1 MKQCETFKFANVEIF
16 RSFSISI
23 SKRNHAF
30 DIRSFLFKQ
39 INFIK
44 SFLVDVINIYEKS
57 SRVAKI
63 QNLNVFSS
71 KRFAKIDVINANE
84 ICSFS
89 IAKSIS
95 LISNNLLRSSNCS
108 NFDDFMRFSN
118 LDHVFFRVFARDLYE
133 IFNQTNR
140 FQIR

>member
-1 MKQCETFKFANVEIF
+1 MKQYETFEFANVEIF

-23 SKRNHAF
+23 SKHNHVF
-30 DIRSFLFKQ
+30 DIRSFSFKQ

-44 SFLVDVINIYEKS
+44 SFFVDVINIYEKS

-71 KRFAKIDVINANE
+71 KRFAKINVINANE

-89 IAKSIS
+89 IVESIF
-95 LISNNLLRSSNCS
+95 LISSDSLRSSNCS
-108 NFDDFMRFSN
+108 SFDDFKRFSN
-118 LDHVFFRVFARDLYE
+118 FDHVFFHVFARDLYE